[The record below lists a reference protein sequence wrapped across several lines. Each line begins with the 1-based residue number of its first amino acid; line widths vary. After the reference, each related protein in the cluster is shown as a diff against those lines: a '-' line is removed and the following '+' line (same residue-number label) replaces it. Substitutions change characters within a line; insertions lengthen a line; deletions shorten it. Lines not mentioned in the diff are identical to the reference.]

1 MRAASQERTVA
12 VVGALGVLGGGVVAS
27 VAQRAGPT
35 ADFVSILGVPGRRMA
50 WAFRAGQGV
59 AAAASI
65 RLGGAAVIAAAT
77 RGRSATTGD
86 GRRRWRDV
94 VRSEPRGAAAL
105 AAGCLLALLAAVPCS
120 EACPIPLVEGTG
132 MALRDW
138 VHVPA
143 AVACFYL
150 WPVAAH
156 GTARRLLVAN
166 LVVLSPFTLTDPH
179 GSANA
184 VLQRTMVTLAA
195 AALVCWQPTG
205 PASAPALETA
215 TCRLDGRSP

>member
-1 MRAASQERTVA
+1 M
-12 VVGALGVLGGGVVAS
+12 VGALGVLGGGVAAS

-35 ADFVSILGVPGRRMA
+35 ADFVSILGVRGRRMA
-50 WAFRAGQGV
+50 WAFRAGQGM

-65 RLGGAAVIAAAT
+65 RLGGAAVIAAAA
-77 RGRSATTGD
+77 RGRSAAAED
-86 GRRRWRDV
+86 GRRLWSEAV
-94 VRSEPRGAAAL
+94 KIEPRGAATL
-105 AAGCLLALLAAVPCS
+105 AAGCLLALIAALPCS
-120 EACPIPLVEGTG
+120 ETCPIPLIEGTG

-150 WPVAAH
+150 WPMAAH
-156 GTARRLLVAN
+156 GWTRRLLVAN
-166 LVVLSPFTLTDPH
+166 LVVLSPFTLADPH

-195 AALVCWQPTG
+195 SALLGWQPTC
-205 PASAPALETA
+205 PAGVRTFETA
-215 TCRLDGRSP
+215 TSRRLDG